1 MKVKSEIDELNA
13 KFEHLQYRVDN
24 LRDKIYETPN
34 GEHLWEK
41 FEDVLAWS
49 QKYDKN
55 SEEYSKLT
63 KLGWTILD
71 LYLDYLLPKRIK

>member
-1 MKVKSEIDELNA
+1 MKLRNKKTGEI
-13 KFEHLQYRVDN
+13 
-24 LRDKIYETPN
+24 KIYEKPTA
-34 GEHLWEK
+34 ECLWNK

-63 KLGWTILD
+63 HLAWTILD
-71 LYLDYLLPKRIK
+71 LYLDYLLPKKVK